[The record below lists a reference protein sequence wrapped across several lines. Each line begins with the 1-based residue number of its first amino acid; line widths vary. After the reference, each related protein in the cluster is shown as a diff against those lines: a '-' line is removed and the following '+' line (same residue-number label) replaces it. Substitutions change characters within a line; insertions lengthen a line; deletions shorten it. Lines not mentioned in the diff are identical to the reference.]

1 MLIQKLLTNR
11 CIHHILSLW
20 STFIF
25 DFYNKFVSR
34 YDIYWRQLK
43 WIKTVHRQDSLQTHI
58 WRQFTDKS
66 VHRHTFEDSSP
77 TELKTVHRQ
86 NWRQFTDK
94 FYIVFI
100 MNVTCFTI
108 IWDTIKHMTNIKLLE
123 LNDFCG
129 TSIFLLDIYMPNA
142 YREIITLSV
151 YTGLVLVEKKT
162 TIV

>member
-1 MLIQKLLTNR
+1 
-11 CIHHILSLW
+11 
-20 STFIF
+20 
-25 DFYNKFVSR
+25 
-34 YDIYWRQLK
+34 
-43 WIKTVHRQDSLQTHI
+43 
-58 WRQFTDKS
+58 
-66 VHRHTFEDSSP
+66 
-77 TELKTVHRQ
+77 
-86 NWRQFTDK
+86 
-94 FYIVFI
+94 

-129 TSIFLLDIYMPNA
+129 TLIFLLDIYMAYA

>member
-1 MLIQKLLTNR
+1 
-11 CIHHILSLW
+11 
-20 STFIF
+20 
-25 DFYNKFVSR
+25 
-34 YDIYWRQLK
+34 
-43 WIKTVHRQDSLQTHI
+43 
-58 WRQFTDKS
+58 
-66 VHRHTFEDSSP
+66 
-77 TELKTVHRQ
+77 
-86 NWRQFTDK
+86 
-94 FYIVFI
+94 

-129 TSIFLLDIYMPNA
+129 TLIFLLDIYMPTA